1 MAHPLSLIQK
11 LKLPK
16 PIGIIHVGA
25 NIGQE
30 FLAYKAAHVKACV
43 YIEPIPE
50 AFDQLKATIGKTP
63 RHFPVQALCSDVSH
77 EEVPFNISNSHQSS
91 SMFPMGKVAQLYPHH
106 KYVKQ
111 IKITTTTLD
120 EIIYS
125 EFSVYKF
132 DLLVMD
138 TQGAELKILMG
149 SHKLLK
155 EQIKYV
161 YSEVSESPL
170 YIGGCTF
177 EEVTQY
183 LGFYQ
188 LKLKKLTFN
197 YKNWGD
203 GLYVKD
209 DLFGQQQLEGDNLAL
224 NKPAQQSS
232 FSKWSKP
239 DDPQRAVN
247 GEKRGS
253 YSFCTEK
260 ELNPWWQVDLKLV
273 YKITEV
279 WIYNRLDGNYGERSR
294 KLMVLIGN
302 NGIDWE
308 KIYDHKG
315 KQPFG
320 CVDGQPL
327 IVKIPSKPARYIRL
341 QLNDI
346 NYLHL
351 DEVEVYGV
359 RVLE

>member
-1 MAHPLSLIQK
+1 MSQPLNIIEK
-11 LKLPK
+11 LRLPK
-16 PIGIIHVGA
+16 PLGIIHVGA
-25 NIGQE
+25 NVGQE
-30 FLAYKAAHVKACV
+30 FQAYKNAQIKVCV

-50 AFDQLKATIGKTP
+50 VFRQLKDKVDNSSM
-63 RHFPVQALCSDVSH
+63 HFPVQALCSDVSN
-77 EEVPFNISNSHQSS
+77 EEVTFNIASNHQSS

-106 KYVKQ
+106 KYIKQ
-111 IKITTTTLD
+111 IQITTTTLD

-125 EFSVYKF
+125 KFSAYKF

-170 YIGGCTF
+170 YMGGCTF
-177 EEVTQY
+177 EEVSSY
-183 LGFYQ
+183 LGLYK
-188 LKLKKLTFN
+188 LKLKNLMFN

-203 GLYVKD
+203 ALYVRD
-209 DLFGQQQLEGDNLAL
+209 DLFEQHLLEGDNLAL

-247 GEKRGS
+247 GYKTGN
-253 YSFCTEK
+253 YSFCTQK

-279 WIYNRLDGNYGERSR
+279 RIYNRLDGNYAERSR

-315 KQPFG
+315 KPAFG
-320 CVDGQPL
+320 CVNGQPL

-341 QLNDI
+341 QLNGV

-351 DEVEVYGV
+351 DEVEVYGD